1 MEANLEL
8 VLKEQSQTIAAIA
21 TPNGTGGIGVIRI
34 SGSQAQSIATA
45 LGVRQWVPRQASYA
59 RFCDAH
65 GDVIDDGILVW
76 FPAPRSFTGE
86 NVVELQ
92 VHSSPVLM
100 QTLLQRCLQLG
111 ARLAQ
116 PGEFSQ
122 RAFLNGKLDLA
133 QAEAI
138 ADLIAAADERA
149 ARAARRSL
157 DGQFSKRCHAVADK
171 LTQLRVQ
178 IEARID
184 FADEADDA
192 ASDASVINAFDEAEQ
207 AVRALRQNAEQG
219 QRLRDGWHCV
229 LVGPP
234 NVGKSALLNALVGF
248 ERAIVT
254 EIAGT
259 TRDLLRERV
268 AIKGTEVTLVDT
280 AGLRA
285 MTQDPI
291 EREGIRRTQE
301 ELAHADL
308 VLIVLDA
315 CQIEAGQQ
323 AVADV
328 VAQVPH
334 ALWIYNKS
342 DCLRQPLTM
351 TMNNCVLVSA
361 LTGQGLNELITM
373 IQGFIHS
380 AIGEGNEGEFSARLR
395 HLNALKRVQDH
406 LQEGLHL
413 FQGAQ
418 LELAAEELR
427 LGDQAMGEITG
438 YTYPDDLLGEIFSN
452 FCIGK

>member
-1 MEANLEL
+1 MEANLES
-8 VLKEQSQTIAAIA
+8 VPQEQSQTIAAIA
-21 TPNGTGGIGVIRI
+21 TAHGAGGIGVIRI
-34 SGSQAQSIATA
+34 SGSQAQSIAVA
-45 LGVRQWVPRQASYA
+45 LGARPSAPRQASYA
-59 RFCDAH
+59 RFCDAQ
-65 GDVIDDGILVW
+65 GDVIDDGILIW
-76 FPAPRSFTGE
+76 FPAPLSFTGE
-86 NVVELQ
+86 HVVELQ

-100 QTLLQRCLQLG
+100 QILLQRCLQLG

-149 ARAARRSL
+149 ARAARRAL
-157 DGQFSKRCHAVADK
+157 DGQFSKRCHAVAAK

-178 IEARID
+178 IEACID
-184 FADEADDA
+184 FADEAEDA
-192 ASDASVINAFDEAEQ
+192 ASDAHVIKAFDDVEKEMK
-207 AVRALRQNAEQG
+207 ALQYNAEQG

-254 EIAGT
+254 EIPGT

-268 AIKGTEVTLVDT
+268 TIKGTEITLVDT
-280 AGLRA
+280 AGLRS

-291 EREGIRRTQE
+291 EQEGIRRTQE
-301 ELAHADL
+301 ELARADIVL
-308 VLIVLDA
+308 VVLDA
-315 CQIEAGQQ
+315 CQIEAGRHMI
-323 AVADV
+323 ADA
-328 VAQVPH
+328 VAQVPR

-342 DCLRQPLTM
+342 DCLAQPLTM
-351 TMNNCVLVSA
+351 KMSDSVVVSA
-361 LTGQGLNELITM
+361 LTGEGLDDLTTM
-373 IQGFIHS
+373 IQGLIHS
-380 AIGEGNEGEFSARLR
+380 VIGEGNEGEFSARLR
-395 HLNALKRVQDH
+395 HLSALKRVQAH
-406 LQEGLHL
+406 LQEGLNL
-413 FQGAQ
+413 FQSAH

-427 LGDQAMGEITG
+427 LANTAIGEITG
-438 YTYPDDLLGEIFSN
+438 HTYPDDLLGEIFSS